1 MGRRRRDSTVPP
13 NPEVLAVQERLETQ
27 VGDFLRGVGTLVE
40 SYESNLKSMLVIVA
54 QEEAR
59 KATARASQQSMTVVT
74 ATVVATQSLLDAA
87 AKIIG
92 TEAVAALKPELKVEE
107 PKVGDTLKEEG
118 EEELPHYVIRLN
130 WDSNEALVKQLQILR
145 QAAMKLVQNLD
156 GITDWLALN
165 MPDLNE
171 ENSALAEVLGAV
183 LEQITSFVE
192 SARSIVGFPKK
203 YLEERAAIEKELL
216 KLPESKALQM
226 QLELNDAETWDE
238 MEKSWRA
245 LIRVCLIARSVV
257 VKNLSSLQQNSETAN
272 SSAAAVYY

>member
-13 NPEVLAVQERLETQ
+13 NPEVVAVQERLETQ
-27 VGDFLRGVGTLVE
+27 VGDFLRNVGPLVD
-40 SYESNLKSMLVIVA
+40 SYEASLKSMLLIV
-54 QEEAR
+54 EAEDTR
-59 KATARASQQSMTVVT
+59 KSAARAAQHSTTVVS
-74 ATVVATQSLLDAA
+74 ATVVATQSLLDEA

-92 TEAVAALKPELKVEE
+92 TDAVAALKPQLTVEDTKKE
-107 PKVGDTLKEEG
+107 VSDGDAAV
-118 EEELPHYVIRLN
+118 LPHYVIQLK
-130 WDSNEALVKQLQILR
+130 WDSNEAVVKQLQILR

-156 GITDWLALN
+156 SITDWLALN

-171 ENSALAEVLGAV
+171 ENSAMAEVLGAV
-183 LEQITSFVE
+183 LEQVTSFVE

-257 VKNLSSLQQNSETAN
+257 VKNLGSLQQKTESGA